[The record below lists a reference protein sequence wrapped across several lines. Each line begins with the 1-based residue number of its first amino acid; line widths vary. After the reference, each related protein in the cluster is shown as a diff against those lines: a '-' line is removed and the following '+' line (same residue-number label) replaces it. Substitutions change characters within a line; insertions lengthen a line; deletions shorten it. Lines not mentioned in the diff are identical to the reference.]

1 SKALSD
7 IAKNQKTDEIES
19 IEQLKEFTEQLE
31 QKIAKFNKA
40 LLLLSSQDGIALST
54 PEDIHIS
61 ADSQINQIAGDSI
74 NLSTQKNLIAHAQ
87 NKLSLFAAQGGIKAI
102 AAQSKVEIQAQS
114 DALDVFAKLGINISS
129 TDDKVVI
136 SSPKEVVI
144 TGGSSQIALNNSGI
158 FPKTGGKFEVNA
170 GQHVFKPGASVS
182 AKSNLPPP
190 PKRASGILELLHD
203 YSHGEFVKGAGYTV
217 TDTLGKVV
225 NGKLDDKGFA
235 RVSGLATG
243 SVKVLFEPDPRDP
256 WDETSDFK
264 HKVEW
269 PSQNELDGSIGI
281 ASGSKGLTDTLKDG
295 FKQLS
300 QLASNVKSAQ
310 QKIESVKK
318 LKDQGAKAL
327 LPMVMQQVTG
337 SSEIAN
343 LSQPFG
349 GNTGFVA
356 SNQQSNPLRM
366 LTQSSSTSS
375 AITKIQSPFETFL

>member
-1 SKALSD
+1 M
-7 IAKNQKTDEIES
+7 
-19 IEQLKEFTEQLE
+19 
-31 QKIAKFNKA
+31 
-40 LLLLSSQDGIALST
+40 
-54 PEDIHIS
+54 
-61 ADSQINQIAGDSI
+61 
-74 NLSTQKNLIAHAQ
+74 
-87 NKLSLFAAQGGIKAI
+87 
-102 AAQSKVEIQAQS
+102 
-114 DALDVFAKLGINISS
+114 
-129 TDDKVVI
+129 
-136 SSPKEVVI
+136 
-144 TGGSSQIALNNSGI
+144 
-158 FPKTGGKFEVNA
+158 
-170 GQHVFKPGASVS
+170 
-182 AKSNLPPP
+182 
-190 PKRASGILELLHD
+190 
-203 YSHGEFVKGAGYTV
+203 
-217 TDTLGKVV
+217 GKVV